1 MLVIGFLHGLAVS
14 VQVCSVT
21 SLYCCV
27 CVCVMQWMWRSG
39 KIRLRRM
46 NVNWRSWRR
55 MKTSR
60 WRCCYRFFHS
70 LTLSRD
76 ASALRT
82 VNMSVLLPSL
92 LWHYRRKI
100 TTNHTCVRVPAPA
113 LNSRPALKV
122 LEFQKT
128 EKVLELFW
136 KKSGRPWKVWN
147 LSVWLCELPAIVA
160 VKLVEELLRPLY

>member
-1 MLVIGFLHGLAVS
+1 MDLQYQYKS
-14 VQVCSVT
+14 VVWPACT
-21 SLYCCV
+21 A
-27 CVCVMQWMWRSG
+27 VCVMQWMWRSG

-100 TTNHTCVRVPAPA
+100 TTKHTCVRVPAPA
-113 LNSRPALKV
+113 LNSRPALKSPWISENWKSPWIV
-122 LEFQKT
+122 LKKEWKALKSLEFVCLAVWTSCHSCCKA
-128 EKVLELFW
+128 
-136 KKSGRPWKVWN
+136 GRRT
-147 LSVWLCELPAIVA
+147 A
-160 VKLVEELLRPLY
+160 